1 MFKSFS
7 VSKNDINT
15 DFIMNKNTI
24 NTGKRNASAM
34 NTIKAISELLQK
46 NRIKLIE
53 NWNKSALIIVE
64 NKMRMNKVQY
74 IY

>member
-34 NTIKAISELLQK
+34 NTIKALSELLQK

-53 NWNKSALIIVE
+53 N
-64 NKMRMNKVQY
+64 
-74 IY
+74 

>member
-7 VSKNDINT
+7 VVSKNDINT

-46 NRIKLIE
+46 IE
-53 NWNKSALIIVE
+53 SN
-64 NKMRMNKVQY
+64 
-74 IY
+74 

>member
-24 NTGKRNASAM
+24 NTGKINARAM

-46 NRIKLIE
+46 IE
-53 NWNKSALIIVE
+53 SN
-64 NKMRMNKVQY
+64 
-74 IY
+74 